1 MSASTGEAEL
11 RQNSNSENSGTSPE
25 HQSSPKSWTL
35 GDRTSNDHLRAKSI
49 HQTASE
55 EPEGH
60 DRSDKDSLQGSTEKS
75 KPKDKVKA
83 NATAET
89 FKGKEKAIEKEKV
102 TSPQKKP
109 MLNRRSST
117 RLQTNDNS
125 SLSILSDDDD
135 PSLPSSECLPDD
147 QAAIADALK
156 VQILGKKRSMAVVA
170 SALNRNTLAL
180 GGHQLELI
188 EIQRKNE
195 ERVRGEIGE
204 LRVRVDALEV
214 SGLGAL
220 VDESVISDGSASPKV
235 PTASLLRDIRTRIK
249 SLEGNVHSLKD
260 GVDWK
265 KTLDKELRRLK
276 DKVEI
281 YEDFSK
287 TLPKPKDVM
296 EVRTYATKE
305 VTRLGSLISKGI
317 SDLREEVRVDRKT
330 SIADT
335 FKKVTTTINSHNDTL
350 REENRKL
357 WAKLDDVS
365 TKLEAALA
373 DNDGLRARLQAL
385 ELGSHQH
392 QPHTS
397 RSSSPVQT
405 APNRHLSRSYSHP
418 THSRSRSSSP
428 ASHSHNQRTMPPPP
442 LPPSHRHSGLMPP
455 PSPRQHSPPSL
466 PPLSRRRS
474 SPQLPP
480 LPIPPQSTSRYQEK
494 RGHSPEM
501 ESRSR
506 KGQKASEHQ
515 SVQDARFRITIGP
528 FPDYF
533 YTARAPAVVRRY
545 FEDVVQPLHCP
556 YVRESTVAGVYV
568 LVFSNRQEADEFVE
582 KWIYQF
588 PSSQLGVYKGI
599 NIQSGGDF

>member
-11 RQNSNSENSGTSPE
+11 RQNSHSENSATSPE
-25 HQSSPKSWTL
+25 HQSSPNSWTL
-35 GDRTSNDHLRAKSI
+35 GDRTSNDHSRAKSP

-83 NATAET
+83 NATAEK

-109 MLNRRSST
+109 MPNRRSST

-135 PSLPSSECLPDD
+135 PSPPSSECLPDD

-156 VQILGKKRSMAVVA
+156 VQILGKKRSTAVVA

-180 GGHQLELI
+180 GGHQLELV

-214 SGLGAL
+214 SGLGAH
-220 VDESVISDGSASPKV
+220 VDESVISDGSGSPKV
-235 PTASLLRDIRTRIK
+235 PAASLLRDIRTRIK
-249 SLEGNVHSLKD
+249 ALEGNNHLLKD

-265 KTLDKELRRLK
+265 RTLDKEFRTLK
-276 DKVEI
+276 D
-281 YEDFSK
+281 
-287 TLPKPKDVM
+287 KPKDVM
-296 EVRTYATKE
+296 EVCTYATKE
-305 VTRLGSLISKGI
+305 FTRIGSLISKGL

-330 SIADT
+330 SIADA

-373 DNDGLRARLQAL
+373 DNDGLRARLQ
-385 ELGSHQH
+385 E
-392 QPHTS
+392 
-397 RSSSPVQT
+397 
-405 APNRHLSRSYSHP
+405 
-418 THSRSRSSSP
+418 
-428 ASHSHNQRTMPPPP
+428 
-442 LPPSHRHSGLMPP
+442 
-455 PSPRQHSPPSL
+455 
-466 PPLSRRRS
+466 
-474 SPQLPP
+474 
-480 LPIPPQSTSRYQEK
+480 I
-494 RGHSPEM
+494 
-501 ESRSR
+501 
-506 KGQKASEHQ
+506 
-515 SVQDARFRITIGP
+515 
-528 FPDYF
+528 
-533 YTARAPAVVRRY
+533 
-545 FEDVVQPLHCP
+545 
-556 YVRESTVAGVYV
+556 VY
-568 LVFSNRQEADEFVE
+568 AT
-582 KWIYQF
+582 
-588 PSSQLGVYKGI
+588 
-599 NIQSGGDF
+599 